1 MKRTLLVL
9 PLLPLF
15 LAACPKSPPSPDD
28 AAAKPAA
35 TTSSTTGAIL
45 DSKPA
50 AEGGAG
56 AAGAAPAG
64 AAAKYTG
71 KYAVVAGT
79 MYVPAEKD
87 WASVKFKND
96 ETRLLGDGDITLA
109 VDPSGR
115 VSGGTEAGPL
125 GASILDG
132 TSEGGVLT
140 ATIRRKDPADEGL
153 TGTLVAKIAEGGL
166 EGSMKLAEFNAA
178 VVRTATVTAK
188 KN

>member
-1 MKRTLLVL
+1 MRTLLVL

-15 LAACPKSPPSPDD
+15 LAACPKSAPSTDD

-45 DSKPA
+45 DGKPVP
-50 AEGGAG
+50 EGGAG
-56 AAGAAPAG
+56 AAGNAAPAG
-64 AAAKYTG
+64 AAAKYAG
-71 KYAVVAGT
+71 KYTVVAGT

-96 ETRLLGDGDITLA
+96 ETKHLGDGDITLA

-125 GASILDG
+125 GVSVIDG
-132 TSEGGVLT
+132 MSEGGVLT
-140 ATIRRKDPADEGL
+140 AAIRRKDPTDEGL
-153 TGTLVAKIAEGGL
+153 TGTLVAKVADGSL
-166 EGSMKLAEFNAA
+166 EGTMKLAEFNAA